1 MFNKLFII
9 IAFLDTFLVL
19 AQKDC
24 GYIQI
29 QDSKIYY
36 EVSGKGNP
44 VFLLHGGYLSSKVW
58 EDQISYLSR
67 NGFKTIAFDDL
78 GHGQTING
86 QVDLYGYQIIEE
98 LRKKLG
104 MEKISLVGLSWGAML
119 SIDYA
124 LNYPERITKLVL
136 ISPGMNGWD
145 YFQDA
150 RAQENFNNRQIAKAQ
165 NDVKAFIEYF
175 QRNWTYGPGKDSTR
189 LRKNVRKNITEI
201 MTCSVKNH
209 WDEAWSLLSNKTDW
223 DSIMAETLIISGKLD
238 AIDIMMISEKYV
250 HAIPNSKWV
259 EIENVG
265 HTLIVEKPSKINRIL
280 RNFLTF

>member
-1 MFNKLFII
+1 MFNKLSLI
-9 IAFLDTFLVL
+9 IAFLDIFLAF
-19 AQKDC
+19 AQKDS

-29 QDSKIYY
+29 EDSKIYY
-36 EVSGKGNP
+36 EVSGEGNP
-44 VFLLHGGYLSSKVW
+44 VFLLHGGYLSLKIW

-67 NGFKTIAFDDL
+67 NGYKTIAFDDL
-78 GHGQTING
+78 GHGKTING

-104 MEKISLVGLSWGAML
+104 LEKISLVGLSWGAML

-124 LNYPERITKLVL
+124 LNYPERIAKLVL

-145 YFQDA
+145 YFQDT
-150 RAQENFNNRQIAKAQ
+150 RAQENFNNRQIAKTQ
-165 NDVKAFIEYF
+165 NDVKAFIQYF

-189 LRKNVRKNITEI
+189 LGKKVRRNISNI
-201 MTCSVKNH
+201 MTSSVKNH
-209 WDEAWSLLSNKTDW
+209 WDEDWSMLSNKTDW
-223 DSIMAETLIISGKLD
+223 DSIMSETLIISGKLD

-250 HAIPNSKWV
+250 HVIPNSKWV

-265 HTLIVEKPSKINRIL
+265 HTMIVEKPSKINRIL
-280 RNFLTF
+280 RNFLTL